1 MKYKP
6 VSEVKAYIK
15 GSFTMLSQYRKWVSD
30 NGMEAKGFPLN
41 PNTFY
46 TKSEYQNVDAFLG
59 NPAGTNIKARSEQ
72 AKKSRFWLVNN
83 PINNT
88 KTTRKYTR
96 KQVAPAQDER
106 LSIVDICKELLER
119 KLSLSTMKSIMSETE
134 FTISESKQIITL
146 LLDYS
151 NKKTTV

>member
-6 VSEVKAYIK
+6 ANEVKAYIK
-15 GSFTMLSQYRKWVSD
+15 GSFKMLSQYRKWVSD
-30 NGMEAKGFPLN
+30 NDMESKGFPLN
-41 PNTFY
+41 PNTSY
-46 TKSEYQNVDAFLG
+46 AKSEYQNVDSFLG
-59 NPAGTNIKARSEQ
+59 NAPGTNIKARSEQ

-83 PINNT
+83 PKQ

-96 KQVAPAQDER
+96 KQLAPVQDER